1 MGIIFDTITII
12 PSHGNYIM
20 GRSRAGSGS
29 RHEVTSEAPLP
40 PIVGRYPIS
49 KRLDIV
55 GHNWHIGSHHIA
67 THHMAQSRDPFLST
81 ASQKAPLFCYILWIT
96 ICFQILIHRGNRP
109 PGMLSIW
116 MACEA
121 RRLKT

>member
-81 ASQKAPLFCYILWIT
+81 ASQKL
-96 ICFQILIHRGNRP
+96 
-109 PGMLSIW
+109 
-116 MACEA
+116 
-121 RRLKT
+121 